1 MIITHEHLIVRATVT
16 QPPTTIEAV
25 TTWVKEL
32 VPMINMKLL
41 GEPQAYYVDKAGNKG
56 ATCVAVIET
65 SHIALHIWDE
75 HNPALLQLDVY
86 SCSNLHEDIVFKH
99 LEQFKPEKI
108 QYKLLDRNK
117 SLITV
122 QVKNRSK
129 IRENKEPKTVLLC
142 G

>member
-1 MIITHEHLIVRATVT
+1 
-16 QPPTTIEAV
+16 
-25 TTWVKEL
+25 
-32 VPMINMKLL
+32 
-41 GEPQAYYVDKAGNKG
+41 
-56 ATCVAVIET
+56 
-65 SHIALHIWDE
+65 LHIWDE